1 MTPTQYFELCQ
12 RHSRLVKAR
21 KIVKHCKTN
30 TVANIKAKIMFKQET
45 GFMPQ
50 DYIDRFG
57 KHANDGER
65 Q

>member
-12 RHSRLVKAR
+12 RHSRLVNAR

-30 TVANIKAKIMFKQET
+30 TVANIKQKILFKQET

-50 DYIDRFG
+50 EYLDRFD
-57 KHANDGER
+57 KK
-65 Q
+65 